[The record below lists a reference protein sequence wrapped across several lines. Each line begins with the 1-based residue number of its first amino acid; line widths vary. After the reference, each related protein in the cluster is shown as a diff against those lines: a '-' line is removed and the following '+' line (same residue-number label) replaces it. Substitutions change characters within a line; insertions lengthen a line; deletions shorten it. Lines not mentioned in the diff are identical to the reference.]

1 MNISLAHHVRL
12 DQEGNYLRPSSQEE
26 DPETDSCVCDLL
38 RKELSGET
46 CKGMKE
52 ADRTGEEAIKIWT

>member
-1 MNISLAHHVRL
+1 MNISLAYHLRL

-26 DPETDSCVCDLL
+26 ELETDFCVCDLL
-38 RKELSGET
+38 TKELSGET
-46 CKGMKE
+46 CKGMRE